1 MIKKITTLILI
12 LGAAITYAQQ
22 GTSSPYSYFGI
33 GESKFKGAPEQKS
46 MGGVSIF
53 PDSTHVNLLN
63 PASYSGLKFT
73 AITVGGSGTFT
84 TMETSDNSE
93 KSKRSSLEYLAVGIP
108 IGKFGVAFGLNPNTV
123 VGYRVLNKP
132 TDNTTASQ
140 YEGEGGS
147 NRVFLGGAYKVND
160 KLDIG
165 LNANY
170 YFGEITTISRM
181 YTQDIQFGTRI
192 DNILNINAFS
202 LDLGVTYKGK
212 IADKYDFHAAA
223 TFTPSYSID
232 IKKLTYVG
240 TVSTVSGY
248 ERYDDIEE
256 LPIVTDKYKM
266 PSTVGAGFGVGKFK
280 KWFVAADMA
289 ISGKS
294 DFSNPISGSYA
305 TYKNNSGYKLAL
317 GGFYIPNYNS
327 FTSYFERVTY
337 RGGVR
342 YQDTGL
348 EVNGEKITDI
358 GASLGFNLPIGNGY
372 SDLSFAFEYGKRG
385 TVNAGLIQEN
395 YFNVTIGI
403 TIVDKWFRKYLFD

>member
-12 LGAAITYAQQ
+12 LGSAITYAQQ

-33 GESKFKGAPEQKS
+33 GESKFKGAPEQRA

-53 PDSTHVNLLN
+53 PDSIHVNLLN
-63 PASYSGLKFT
+63 PASYSGLKLT
-73 AITVGGSGTFT
+73 VITVGGGATFN
-84 TMETSDNSE
+84 TMETSARSE
-93 KSKRSSLEYLAVGIP
+93 KAKRSTLDYLAVGIP
-108 IGKFGVAFGLNPNTV
+108 MGKFGVAFGLNPNTV
-123 VGYRVLNKP
+123 VGYRILNRP
-132 TDNTTASQ
+132 EDNSIASQ

-147 NRVFLGGAYKVND
+147 NRVFLGGAYKIND
-160 KLDIG
+160 KLDVG

-170 YFGEITTISRM
+170 YFGEISTISRM
-181 YTQDIQFGTRI
+181 YTQDVQYGTRI
-192 DNILNINAFS
+192 DNTLNISGFS

-212 IADKYDFHAAA
+212 IAEKYDFHAAA

-240 TVSTVSGY
+240 TVSTITGY

-256 LPIVTDKYKM
+256 LPSVTDTYKM
-266 PSTVGAGFGVGKFK
+266 PSTVGVGFGVGKFK
-280 KWFVAADMA
+280 NWFVAADVA
-289 ISGKS
+289 FIGKS
-294 DFSNPISGSYA
+294 DFSDPISGSYA
-305 TYKNNSGYKLAL
+305 TYKNNTGYKVAL
-317 GGFYIPNYNS
+317 GGFYVPNYNS
-327 FTSYFERVTY
+327 FTSYFERMTY
-337 RGGVR
+337 RAGIR
-342 YQDTGL
+342 YQNTGL
-348 EVNGEKITDI
+348 EVNGQKINDI

>member
-1 MIKKITTLILI
+1 MIKKIITLILI

-33 GESKFKGAPEQKS
+33 GESKFKGAPEQKA

-73 AITVGGSGTFT
+73 AIAVGGSGTFT

-93 KSKRSSLEYLAVGIP
+93 KSKRSSLDYLAVGIP

-123 VGYRVLNKP
+123 VGYRIQSVA
-132 TDNTTASQ
+132 TDNSSVNQ
-140 YEGEGGS
+140 YTGEGGS
-147 NRVFLGGAYKVND
+147 NRVFLGGGYKVNS

-170 YFGEITTISRM
+170 YFGEITTMSRM
-181 YTQDIQFGTRI
+181 YTQDVQFGTLI
-192 DNILNINAFS
+192 KNAMNISGFS
-202 LDLGVTYKGK
+202 VDLGATYKGK
-212 IADKYDFHAAA
+212 IAEKYNFHASA

-232 IKKLTYVG
+232 IKNSSLMG
-240 TVSTVSGY
+240 TITTINGY
-248 ERYDDIEE
+248 ERYDDVEE
-256 LPIVTDKYKM
+256 LPTVTDKYKM
-266 PSTVGAGFGVGKFK
+266 PSTLGAGFGVGKFK
-280 KWFVAADMA
+280 KWFVAVDMA
-289 ISGKS
+289 FSGKS

-342 YQDTGL
+342 YQNIGL

>member
-12 LGAAITYAQQ
+12 LGSAITYAQQ

-33 GESKFKGAPEQKS
+33 GESKFKGAPEQRA

-53 PDSTHVNLLN
+53 PDSIHVNLLN
-63 PASYSGLKFT
+63 PASYSGLKLT
-73 AITVGGSGTFT
+73 VITVGGGATFN
-84 TMETSDNSE
+84 TMETSARSE
-93 KSKRSSLEYLAVGIP
+93 KAKRSTLDYLAVGIP
-108 IGKFGVAFGLNPNTV
+108 MGKFGVAFGLNPNTV
-123 VGYRVLNKP
+123 VGYRILNRP
-132 TDNTTASQ
+132 EDNSIASQ

-147 NRVFLGGAYKVND
+147 NRVFLGGAYKIND
-160 KLDIG
+160 KLDVG

-170 YFGEITTISRM
+170 YFGEISTISRM
-181 YTQDIQFGTRI
+181 YTQDVQYGTRI
-192 DNILNINAFS
+192 DNTLNISGFS

-212 IADKYDFHAAA
+212 IAEKYDFHAAA

-240 TVSTVSGY
+240 TVSTITGY

-256 LPIVTDKYKM
+256 LPSVTDTYKM
-266 PSTVGAGFGVGKFK
+266 PSTVGMGFGVGKFK
-280 KWFVAADMA
+280 NWFVAADVA
-289 ISGKS
+289 FIGKS
-294 DFSNPISGSYA
+294 DFSDPISGSYA
-305 TYKNNSGYKLAL
+305 TYKNNTGYKVAL
-317 GGFYIPNYNS
+317 GGFYVPNYNS
-327 FTSYFERVTY
+327 FTSYFERMTY
-337 RGGVR
+337 RAGIR
-342 YQDTGL
+342 YQNTGL
-348 EVNGEKITDI
+348 EVNGQKINDI